1 MKGFNVRRAVLMSG
15 LSAAALI
22 AMPAQA
28 QQTGTASGA
37 GTDKVSDDAADPN
50 EIIVTAQKREQ
61 NLSDVPAAIQAI
73 TGDTLERRGTKD
85 IAQLVDFVPGASI
98 VSKAAPGFETIQIRG
113 ISSGTVGDATV
124 GYYIDDVVFSIPNLQ
139 LAPPSRLLDLERT
152 EILRGPQGTLYGNG
166 SMGGLVRL
174 ITTTP
179 DTERFDVKALG
190 ELSFTDGGGT
200 NYAIDSAINIPIA
213 TDRAGLRVSGGYERL
228 SGFAD
233 GAAGDDLND
242 IRSWNIRGKLL
253 LRPADNIDVTL
264 SVWHIDNHQD
274 YSNNLNSVRP
284 ARVPD
289 TFGLAD
295 PFIETVATFY
305 SGAVKWNLGG
315 VSLESGTSYIDHRL
329 TINNVAES
337 TLEVAPGVVLPVGI
351 GNDSIFDTSAFSQE
365 IRLVSNGDSPFNWII
380 GGLYTNATIDST
392 IDVNLRGLGPVIPFL
407 GVVDSPLKTESYAI
421 FGEVSYSLFDGK
433 LIPLVGLRYFDDTRT
448 ASGTTTF
455 GGATQFDA
463 GRASFNALS
472 PRFNLTFKPND
483 DALFYANIARGFR
496 SGTIQT
502 SAQALLAQLS
512 GVTGASVIVE
522 EDSLWT
528 YELGTKLSLP
538 GSFYIDASV
547 YYTDWSDIQIPF
559 NTPFGLPAVVNGGD
573 ARIYGIDLGLNW
585 RTPLDGLALQAVAN
599 FNSAEFRNI
608 NPQLSAVSPT
618 AQNGERLPGVPK
630 NNFSL
635 GATYGASLSD
645 TLDLNL
651 YAAYAFRNRQTDLA
665 TGLAGGQIDN
675 LTLRAGIESEHY
687 RLDLF
692 VENLTNEKGPIL
704 VTSTFE
710 QAIYPRRIGVSFNVK
725 Y

>member
-1 MKGFNVRRAVLMSG
+1 M
-15 LSAAALI
+15 
-22 AMPAQA
+22 
-28 QQTGTASGA
+28 
-37 GTDKVSDDAADPN
+37 
-50 EIIVTAQKREQ
+50 
-61 NLSDVPAAIQAI
+61 
-73 TGDTLERRGTKD
+73 
-85 IAQLVDFVPGASI
+85 
-98 VSKAAPGFETIQIRG
+98 
-113 ISSGTVGDATV
+113 
-124 GYYIDDVVFSIPNLQ
+124 
-139 LAPPSRLLDLERT
+139 
-152 EILRGPQGTLYGNG
+152 
-166 SMGGLVRL
+166 
-174 ITTTP
+174 
-179 DTERFDVKALG
+179 
-190 ELSFTDGGGT
+190 
-200 NYAIDSAINIPIA
+200 
-213 TDRAGLRVSGGYERL
+213 
-228 SGFAD
+228 
-233 GAAGDDLND
+233 
-242 IRSWNIRGKLL
+242 

-274 YSNNLNSVRP
+274 YSNNLDSVRP

-289 TFGLAD
+289 TFGLVD

-305 SGAVKWNLGG
+305 SGSIKWDLGS

-351 GNDSIFDTSAFSQE
+351 GNSSIFDTNAFSQE
-365 IRLVSNGDSPFNWII
+365 IRLVSNGDGSFNWII

-392 IDVNLRGLGPVIPFL
+392 IDVNVRGLGPVVPFL

-455 GGATQFDA
+455 GGATQIDS

-483 DALFYANIARGFR
+483 DALIYANIARGFR

-502 SAQALLAQLS
+502 SAQTLLAQLS
-512 GVTGASVIVE
+512 GVTSASITVE

-538 GSFYIDASV
+538 GNFYVDASV
-547 YYTDWSDIQIPF
+547 YYTDWNDIQIPF

-573 ARIYGIDLGLNW
+573 AQIYGIDLGLNW

-608 NPQLSAVSPT
+608 NPQLGAVSPT

-635 GATYGASLSD
+635 GATYGAPLTD

-692 VENLTNEKGPIL
+692 VENLTNERGPIL
-704 VTSTFE
+704 VTSTAE
-710 QAIYPRRIGVSFNVK
+710 QAVYPRRIGVSFNVK